1 MSGIDFV
8 ADTNVLIYF
17 LEGNKNLKS
26 FQDNNF
32 AVSVIS
38 EIEMLGWYK
47 IAEEEKNIIRLF
59 LDSCFVI
66 ELLPAIKEIAIGIR
80 QKHKMKLPDAVV
92 AATAIYLDAP
102 LITADKQFS
111 KIPNLKLLIVSF

>member
-1 MSGIDFV
+1 MNGIDFV

-32 AVSVIS
+32 ALSVIS
-38 EIEMLGWYK
+38 EIELLGWYK
-47 IAEEEKNIIRLF
+47 IAEEEKNLIKLF
-59 LDSCFVI
+59 LESCFII

-80 QKHKMKLPDAVV
+80 QTHKMKLPDAVV
-92 AATAIYLDAP
+92 AATAIYLDIP
-102 LITADKQFS
+102 LITADKQFA
-111 KIPNLKLLIVSF
+111 KIPNLKLLIINF